1 MVEQPGKLIR
11 STLLRTVGL
20 SVTVALLS
28 WMALLVLWGTLFQVR
43 AGLLAAT
50 QRFADAWFIW
60 AAGLVP
66 LPAGRLLLLLFS
78 IHLILVLIVR
88 LPRRRIYLGLWL
100 IHSGFILL
108 FIGSLLSGL
117 YREEGRVWLS
127 EKSAASVAV
136 KADGSLWKLPVEL
149 VWQDA
154 RQIMHPGGE
163 RVKGYQ
169 TDVLLRVH
177 AGERARAGGDALA
190 GGDVRRAEI
199 SLNRPLRWNNFTF
212 YQYSYQVAPD
222 GRKAVVLLATSDP
235 ARWLPYAFSVMT
247 GCGLILHFAISFGK
261 RSRRNNDTT

>member
-11 STLLRTVGL
+11 SALLRAAGL
-20 SVTVALLS
+20 PVTVALLS
-28 WMALLVLWGTLFQVR
+28 WMAVLVFWGTLFQVR
-43 AGLLAAT
+43 AGLLLAT

-60 AAGLVP
+60 GAGLIP

-78 IHLILVLIVR
+78 LHLVLALLFR
-88 LPRRRIYLGLWL
+88 MPRHKKYLGLWL
-100 IHSGFILL
+100 VHGGFILL
-108 FIGSLLSGL
+108 FLGSLLSGL

-127 EKSAASVAV
+127 EKSTASLAV
-136 KADGSLWKLPVEL
+136 KADGTLWKLPVEL

-154 RQIMHPGGE
+154 RQILHPGGE

-169 TDVLLRVH
+169 TDVLLRTH
-177 AGERARAGGDALA
+177 AGGGALA
-190 GGDVRRAEI
+190 DNEVRRAEI

-235 ARWLPYAFSVMT
+235 ARWLPYAFSLVT
-247 GCGLILHFAISFGK
+247 GCGLVLHFAIALGI
-261 RSRRNNDTT
+261 RSRRSNHAM